1 MKQIELTNQF
11 KRDAKKHF
19 LDFLTPEWAEV
30 LNCLLNGLTLPEKYR
45 DHPLKGNL
53 KGFRDCHIKP
63 DLVLLYTISDD
74 CIHLIR
80 IGSHSE
86 LDIA

>member
-11 KRDAKKHF
+11 KRDAKKYF

>member
-1 MKQIELTNQF
+1 MKQIKLTNQF

-19 LDFLTPEWAEV
+19 LSFLTPEWAEV
-30 LNCLLNGLTLPEKYR
+30 LNCLVNGLTLPEKYR
-45 DHPLKGNL
+45 NHALKGEL
-53 KGFRDCHIKP
+53 KDFRDCHIKP
-63 DLVLLYTISDD
+63 DLVLLYSVDNEH
-74 CIHLIR
+74 IHLIR

>member
-1 MKQIELTNQF
+1 MKKIELTNQF

-19 LDFLTPEWAEV
+19 LRFLTPEWNEA
-30 LNCLLNGLTLPEKYR
+30 LNCLLNDLTLPEKYR
-45 DHPLKGNL
+45 DHALQGNL

-63 DLVLLYTISDD
+63 DLVLIYTLSDEFV
-74 CIHLIR
+74 HLIR

-86 LDIA
+86 LDLT

>member
-1 MKQIELTNQF
+1 MKTIELTTQF

-30 LNCLLNGLTLPEKYR
+30 LNYLVKGLALPEKYC

-53 KGFRDCHIKP
+53 KGFRDCHIKS
-63 DLVLLYTISDD
+63 DLVLIYSVSDE
-74 CIHLIR
+74 CVHFIR

-86 LDIA
+86 LEIA

>member
-1 MKQIELTNQF
+1 MKQIETTSQF

-19 LDFLTPEWAEV
+19 LNFLTPEWTEV

-45 DHPLKGNL
+45 DHALKGDL
-53 KGFRDCHIKP
+53 KGFRDCHVKP
-63 DLVLLYTISDD
+63 DLVLIYTVSDE

-86 LDIA
+86 LDLT